1 MFKLFQQDFDGAL
14 EVGSAAWF
22 WRHQSRLLKTCMPS
36 LLGSFMT
43 SLQGGFLRFIWFLTQ
58 VNGNCSLLASHCVPE
73 RSPYR
78 GFTSTQTWLS
88 IHRNIFWKNRC
99 IPQIEDFFR
108 VPKGSPDRG
117 PWTSTPNWT
126 ESGKILETEKRM
138 AELWIID
145 HVPHF
150 TVLFWGT
157 SGARD
162 PLARSPRCIRD
173 YPQRSL
179 HFYWSQ
185 LREHV
190 EVSAFVAQ
198 MVALF
203 LDLSL
208 FGFDK
213 SRFGEP
219 HILAAEAVLFRLSSQ
234 LYGSH
239 QHRPMESGQ
248 RCEMGRSCANDRC
261 GPRPSY
267 YIMYIVLYC
276 ITYIYYIDYIYIIY
290 YILFLLYFT
299 WYFLL
304 LFMFYIY
311 YILYFVHLVLF
322 FFIFY
327 FLYYI
332 SLYYAFS
339 YYIVLCYIIFI
350 VYYKVLY
357 KMIWHYLI

>member
-1 MFKLFQQDFDGAL
+1 MH
-14 EVGSAAWF
+14 SPNW
-22 WRHQSRLLKTCMPS
+22 
-36 LLGSFMT
+36 
-43 SLQGGFLRFIWFLTQ
+43 GFLSGSEGISGPRALNFHTQ
-58 VNGNCSLLASHCVPE
+58 LD
-73 RSPYR
+73 
-78 GFTSTQTWLS
+78 
-88 IHRNIFWKNRC
+88 WKWENT
-99 IPQIEDFFR
+99 
-108 VPKGSPDRG
+108 G
-117 PWTSTPNWT
+117 
-126 ESGKILETEKRM
+126 
-138 AELWIID
+138 WIID

-276 ITYIYYIDYIYIIY
+276 IIYILYRLYIYILYTTFFY
-290 YILFLLYFT
+290 YILHDILCYNLCFIFII
-299 WYFLL
+299 
-304 LFMFYIY
+304 FYI
-311 YILYFVHLVLF
+311 LF
-322 FFIFY
+322 I
-327 FLYYI
+327 
-332 SLYYAFS
+332 
-339 YYIVLCYIIFI
+339 
-350 VYYKVLY
+350 
-357 KMIWHYLI
+357 